1 MFIRIN
7 LDEEN
12 FNIFKATK
20 EIYRHIKTLIKKSS
34 IDKISK
40 RLLELEFKAS
50 CKELSR
56 KYCYRYK
63 TWFKTLKKQDLLF

>member
-12 FNIFKATK
+12 FDIFKATN

-40 RLLELEFKAS
+40 RLLELEFKANY
-50 CKELSR
+50 KELSK
-56 KYCYRYK
+56 KYCHRYK
-63 TWFKTLKKQDLLF
+63 TWFKT